1 MSGFLSSVGSACG
14 VKEGTQKLGRLLS
27 LPFEVVSVVNKND
40 ERNLLNKHTENK
52 CGEKVLVV
60 QERFQH
66 TQGKMTDIL
75 KTDEFTPLCFCNA
88 SL

>member
-1 MSGFLSSVGSACG
+1 MSGFLRSVGSACG

-52 CGEKVLVV
+52 
-60 QERFQH
+60 
-66 TQGKMTDIL
+66 
-75 KTDEFTPLCFCNA
+75 
-88 SL
+88 